1 MCHST
6 ERSLGT
12 ATLRAPC
19 SFNDQTPHASHELC
33 PSPPCCA
40 SIDAEDTPPKT
51 RRSYNTSF
59 SSYSGDYSIG
69 QSSLWPDTLF
79 PKLELGQ
86 RLKQTS

>member
-6 ERSLGT
+6 ERSLLGT

-40 SIDAEDTPPKT
+40 VLFQALCVRVVPCCDMHAAIGQPIDA
-51 RRSYNTSF
+51 SNIS
-59 SSYSGDYSIG
+59 
-69 QSSLWPDTLF
+69 
-79 PKLELGQ
+79 
-86 RLKQTS
+86 